1 MEVAKIQSK
10 RKAAKKQLE
19 KTKIN
24 KNISTF
30 IMKRKTL
37 GNLGSKDLIN
47 GKSLNS
53 TVGYKAANNNFEIK
67 TSNNNF

>member
-10 RKAAKKQLE
+10 RKQAKKQQE

-30 IMKRKTL
+30 ILKRKTL
-37 GNLGSKDLIN
+37 GNLGSKDLVKATGN
-47 GKSLNS
+47 LLNS
-53 TVGYKAANNNFEIK
+53 TVGHKPANNNF
-67 TSNNNF
+67 